1 MRRKPLRETIARNQQ
16 SMDLYAAL
24 SDRPRVMLTAPPPPK
39 PRAPRTPSPPELRE
53 SHTMAEVFA
62 VLRSHPDVAWFARM
76 NSGASTDD
84 DRYVTF
90 YRLYIPQQRV
100 ATKGI
105 SDYIGQLCD
114 GTFFAIE
121 CKRRGVTK
129 ATEAQQTYLDAVRRN
144 GGLAGVA
151 QSGDDAVG
159 ILAG

>member
-1 MRRKPLRETIARNQQ
+1 
-16 SMDLYAAL
+16 
-24 SDRPRVMLTAPPPPK
+24 
-39 PRAPRTPSPPELRE
+39 
-53 SHTMAEVFA
+53 MAEVFA

-105 SDYIGQLCD
+105 SDYIGQLYD

-129 ATEAQQTYLDAVRRN
+129 ATEAQQAYLDAVRRN